1 MNLIDLTPL
10 QRRRLAALAGCSE
23 GALRHASAG
32 RRGIS
37 SQMAIRLERAAR
49 RMGLVLRREDMN
61 AGCKGCEFAKQC
73 RKASP
78 GVMKTVT

>member
-1 MNLIDLTPL
+1 MKLIDLTPL

-37 SQMAIRLERAAR
+37 SQMAIRLERAAK

-61 AGCKGCEFAKQC
+61 AGCRSCEFARFC
-73 RKASP
+73 RRSDRFD
-78 GVMKTVT
+78 G